1 MWWKMVISVE
11 VEVQKQ
17 NEVSIKNLTELRAF
31 SLPIYVIAYTYCYTT
46 GLYILS
52 YLSFIT
58 CN

>member
-31 SLPIYVIAYTYCYTT
+31 SLPIYVIAYTTQLL
-46 GLYILS
+46 LYYWIIFSVNFLS
-52 YLSFIT
+52 
-58 CN
+58 